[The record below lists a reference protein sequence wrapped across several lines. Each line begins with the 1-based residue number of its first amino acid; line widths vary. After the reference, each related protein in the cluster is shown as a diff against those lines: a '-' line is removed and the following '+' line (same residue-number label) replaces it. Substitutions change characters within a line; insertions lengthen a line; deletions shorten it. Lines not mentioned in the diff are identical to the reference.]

1 MIYTLSLNPALD
13 VELIVPELSFDTVLR
28 STDSRVDP
36 GGKGFNVSRALKA
49 LGAES
54 IALGLVGGRAGEQ
67 LVGGLEAQGIPG
79 HFIRVAGETRT
90 NFSVVDQAHTHYFKI
105 NQPGPTISAQE
116 QAALLAEIQ
125 RLAAP
130 GDWWVLS
137 GSLPPGIPPIFYAE
151 VIRLIQAAG
160 GSAVLDTSGEALR
173 LGCAAGPALIKPN
186 LEEASELL
194 RRSTLSAA
202 DLPGALP
209 ALRALGARRVLI
221 SLGEAGACFSDG
233 RQAWLAES
241 PRVQAR
247 NPIGA
252 GDALIAGTIW
262 ALSRGEPPDAAL
274 AWGVACGAAAASL
287 DGTAAGDWETVSAL
301 RRQVHPRRLPPG

>member
-13 VELIVPELSFDTVLR
+13 VELTVPELRFDTVLR
-28 STDSRVDP
+28 SGGSRVDP

-49 LGAES
+49 LGVES

-67 LVGGLEAQGIPG
+67 LVEELAAQGITG
-79 HFIRVAGETRT
+79 RFVRVAGETRT
-90 NFSVVDQAHTHYFKI
+90 NFSVVDRAHAHSFKV
-105 NQPGPTISAQE
+105 NQPGPTASPQE
-116 QAALLAEIQ
+116 QAALLAEIE

-137 GSLPPGIPPIFYAE
+137 GSLPPGVPATFYAE
-151 VIRLIQAAG
+151 IIRLVQAVRGRAARD
-160 GSAVLDTSGEALR
+160 SSGEALR

-186 LEEASELL
+186 LEEARELL
-194 RRSTLSAA
+194 RRTELSLAER
-202 DLPGALP
+202 PEIH
-209 ALRALGARRVLI
+209 ALGARRVLV
-221 SLGEAGACFSDG
+221 SMGEAGAVLSDG
-233 RQAWLAES
+233 RKTWLAES

-252 GDALIAGTIW
+252 GDALIAGAIW

-274 AWGVACGAAAASL
+274 AWGVACGAAAAGL
-287 DGTAAGDWETVSAL
+287 DGTAAGDFETVSAL
-301 RRQVHPRRLPPG
+301 RNQVRPRRLPPG